1 MSPVACVMA
10 VCGGLV
16 RVVEAFYTMLLHV
29 SQKRQNPAHLGLDHV
44 SQAARATAGTEHTPS
59 GRQPADERATPEDDC
74 VQRMLRWVTQ
84 SHGGNNVTIVASIAT
99 LGLVISTGLV
109 ACGLAVWLCGV
120 GWRAARGPGAQPSD
134 QPSVGRED
142 SRTRVE
148 CSRTRNP
155 QRARAP
161 AWAKLI
167 ARTRTTARTRP

>member
-1 MSPVACVMA
+1 MAINANTKPLMHPRSKIIMVMA
-10 VCGGLV
+10 VL
-16 RVVEAFYTMLLHV
+16 M
-29 SQKRQNPAHLGLDHV
+29 SQFIKTVQGI
-44 SQAARATAGTEHTPS
+44 SQAAQTAAGTAYTQN
-59 GRQPADERATPEDDC
+59 GRQPASEQAAPEDDC

-155 QRARAP
+155 QRKGSGAGMFVRSR
-161 AWAKLI
+161 
-167 ARTRTTARTRP
+167 RTPTTAPTRS